1 MIWKTL
7 SWKSV
12 SFGDEKLKARSI
24 KANTFVLKTQ
34 NRVGKCWVPAWP
46 CRRVLGRKAW
56 LRPLQSGFKL
66 GLDKTRSAH
75 LATHQFGLII
85 INGNRQVKEGVAKK
99 CNNKN
104 PLQQKWRSKSTT
116 ASPYF
121 SQRIFNPNPS
131 QPKRQASP
139 CGVPIPLGGSI
150 EVVAQK

>member
-24 KANTFVLKTQ
+24 KAYKFVLKTQ

-46 CRRVLGRKAW
+46 CRRGLGRKAW

-66 GLDKTRSAH
+66 GLDKTRSAY
-75 LATHQFGLII
+75 LAAHQFGLVI

-99 CNNKN
+99 NKIIK
-104 PLQQKWRSKSTT
+104 PST
-116 ASPYF
+116 AEMKLLEHNRQSVLF
-121 SQRIFNPNPS
+121 SENL

-150 EVVAQK
+150 EVVAQN